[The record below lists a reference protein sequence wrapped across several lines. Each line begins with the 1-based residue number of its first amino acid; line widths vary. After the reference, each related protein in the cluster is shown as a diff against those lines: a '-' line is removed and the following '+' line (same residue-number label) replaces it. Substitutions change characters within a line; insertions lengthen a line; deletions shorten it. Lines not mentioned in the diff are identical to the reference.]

1 MDLLVWSRGPLPT
14 ASIIIFVAGVA
25 WRLWSLW
32 RMVAERVSAAQAR
45 QAFGTGDTLGAA
57 FDSRVLFV
65 LQTIEMRGVK

>member
-1 MDLLVWSRGPLPT
+1 MELLGLARGPLLT
-14 ASIIIFVAGVA
+14 ASTIIFVAGVA

-32 RMVAERVSAAQAR
+32 RMAAERVLAAQPPH
-45 QAFGTGDTLGAA
+45 AFDTWDALGAA

>member
-1 MDLLVWSRGPLPT
+1 MALLVLARGQLLT

-32 RMVAERVSAAQAR
+32 RMVAERVSAAKSR
-45 QAFGTGDTLGAA
+45 QAFSTGEALGAA

-65 LQTIEMRGVK
+65 LQTIEM

>member
-1 MDLLVWSRGPLPT
+1 MALLGLARGQLLT
-14 ASIIIFVAGVA
+14 ASIIIFVAGVT

-32 RMVAERVSAAQAR
+32 CMASERVSAAKSR
-45 QAFGTGDTLGAA
+45 QAFGTGDALGPA